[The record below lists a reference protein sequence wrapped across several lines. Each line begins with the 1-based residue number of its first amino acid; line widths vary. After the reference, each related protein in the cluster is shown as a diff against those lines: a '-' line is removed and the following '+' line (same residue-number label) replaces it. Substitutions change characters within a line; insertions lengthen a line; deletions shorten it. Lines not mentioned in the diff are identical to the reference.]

1 MKTGLT
7 GFSGLTGFQQEGHI
21 RHFSSALSA
30 LIRFIRVISG
40 KVLSSNPASGPVS
53 SVFSVVLMCLCVFLV
68 KTSFAIPP
76 VPQTSHVPLP
86 DAIPIYLPH
95 PVAAITSLAYSPDGT
110 RLALGTYGQ
119 VIVYDANTWEPL
131 SVTRQVEDT
140 VRSLAFSPDGQT
152 LAIGCGLPGLDGL
165 PLTWDMNTASKPVAY
180 PKQKDTIEAVAFR
193 KDGKGLLCGA
203 NDNKVHYFSALPA
216 LTGPVLD
223 EHNGRVQAV
232 AFSPRTDF
240 VFITGGLDRIVKVWD
255 QKTAHTVVNFD
266 QSEGGIT
273 GLVFI
278 HDTQFVGSSLD
289 GRLYWWGVS
298 YDEKKNRYDGGYHF
312 RTVGAHEGG
321 VLSLAIS
328 GDGKRLI
335 TCGADRAVTIWNTD
349 GGKIREFKDL
359 AKPMYAVALSPNGK
373 TAVAAGGEGILYVW
387 DVDGNK
393 LINNIL
399 PPELPKPSSIG
410 SAPGALSNKNNTAKN
425 TEMRS
430 ERHK

>member
-1 MKTGLT
+1 MQDKIEKTRRDIKRSRKKINAGT
-7 GFSGLTGFQQEGHI
+7 QN
-21 RHFSSALSA
+21 R
-30 LIRFIRVISG
+30 RFISLF
-40 KVLSSNPASGPVS
+40 LSLSLSVS
-53 SVFSVVLMCLCVFLV
+53 FVFSVVLMCLCVFLV

-119 VIVYDANTWEPL
+119 VIVYDANTWEPI

-165 PLTWDMNTASKPVAY
+165 PLTWDMNTASRPVAY

-193 KDGKGLLCGA
+193 RDGKGLLCGA
-203 NDNKVHYFSALPA
+203 NDNKVRYFSALPA

-232 AFSPRTDF
+232 AFSPKPDYI
-240 VFITGGLDRIVKVWD
+240 FITGGLDRIVKVWD

-266 QSEGGIT
+266 QSEGGVT

-278 HDTQFVGSSLD
+278 NESQFVGSSLD
-289 GRLYWWGVS
+289 GRLYWWGVG
-298 YDEKKNRYDGGYHF
+298 YDQKKQTYSGYHF
-312 RTVGAHEGG
+312 RTVGAHDGG

-335 TCGADRAVTIWNTD
+335 TCGADRAIAIWNTD

-399 PPELPKPSSIG
+399 PPELPKPASGASSSVASIHTN
-410 SAPGALSNKNNTAKN
+410 PAKN
-425 TEMRS
+425 TTQRLIQ
-430 ERHK
+430 RK